1 MSFTYENLG
10 TNTYL
15 VYDVKPDD
23 QIDTMSLGMLT
34 NNKILGLVP
43 TVFVQ
48 MNEQKLI
55 KYNVSSKVSVRQF
68 FSGQVNKRRLIGV
81 LNGIVNGLLSAE
93 DYMIDINSLVLD
105 LDYIFADVTTC
116 EATMI
121 CLPIIGLKPCQNDL
135 CIFFK
140 NIMSNTQFDS
150 SENLDYV
157 AKIFNFLNDSSG
169 FSIQSFKNLLDEIK
183 NNKTNASPNFA
194 SAGNSASGQPRMVQ
208 PKPQYQNRPA
218 PAAQVLNKQNSPY
231 IAAERTIPQNNQP
244 CAPKP
249 NVYNNTPKTE
259 QYNVN
264 KGQKNSSDDEN
275 KVTLGDLLMHF
286 SHERL
291 EQYKSQKHNEKTN
304 KNPNVK
310 QTGQHKTSKKES
322 GYGFSVPGQQNSYG
336 FAVPGQTTGTVQ
348 QASLPKKPES
358 APALNNSFQP
368 QKNVFTQPAAKIN
381 NQGNVNANVKFQ
393 MPQERQPQ
401 MQSQMP
407 QERQP
412 QMQPQM
418 PYRNPSV
425 VNPPVN
431 FGETTVLGANT
442 SGETTV
448 LNLNNVQT
456 KVCPYLIR
464 KKNNERIEINKPVFR
479 IGKERSY
486 VDYFVSDNTAVS
498 RSHANIIIRDGR
510 YFIIDTNSTNHTY
523 VNGSVIQSNTEVEIT
538 NGDRVRLGNEEFE
551 FNIY

>member
-1 MSFTYENLG
+1 MSFTYENEG

-15 VYDVKPDD
+15 VYDVKPGD

-48 MNEQKLI
+48 MNEQKVI

-68 FSGQVNKRRLIGV
+68 FSGQVNKKRLIGV
-81 LNGIVNGLLSAE
+81 LCGIVNGLLSAE

-121 CLPIIGLKPCQNDL
+121 CLPVIGIKPCQDDL
-135 CIFFK
+135 CMFFK
-140 NIMSNTQFDS
+140 NLMSNTQFDS
-150 SENLDYV
+150 NENLDYV

-183 NNKTNASPNFA
+183 SNKTNAS
-194 SAGNSASGQPRMVQ
+194 SGYARPVNTVPEQ
-208 PKPQYQNRPA
+208 PKTIQSQPQPQYQNKPA
-218 PAAQVLNKQNSPY
+218 PSAQVLNKQNSPY
-231 IAAERTIPQNNQP
+231 ASAGRNIPQGNQNQP
-244 CAPKP
+244 SVPKP
-249 NVYNNTPKTE
+249 NVNAGNSKAEPHNTRKE
-259 QYNVN
+259 E
-264 KGQKNSSDDEN
+264 KNSSSNEK

-291 EQYKSQKHNEKTN
+291 EQYKSQKHNGKAN
-304 KNPNVK
+304 NNPDVK
-310 QTGQHKTSKKES
+310 QTEQHKPSKKEK
-322 GYGFSVPGQQNSYG
+322 GFEFSVPGQQNNCG
-336 FAVPGQTTGTVQ
+336 FAVPGQTAGSVQ
-348 QASLPKKPES
+348 QAAMPKKPEGGS
-358 APALNNSFQP
+358 ALNNNFQP
-368 QKNVFTQPAAKIN
+368 QKNVFAQPSAKIN
-381 NQGNVNANVKFQ
+381 NQGNVNPNMNFRMQ
-393 MPQERQPQ
+393 QERQPQ
-401 MQSQMP
+401 MQSP
-407 QERQP
+407 
-412 QMQPQM
+412 M
-418 PYRNPSV
+418 PYRDQPV
-425 VNPPVN
+425 VNTPVN

-448 LNLNNVQT
+448 LNLNTVQN

-464 KKNNERIEINKPVFR
+464 KKNNEKIEINKPVFR

-498 RSHANIIIRDGR
+498 RSHANIIEHDGK
-510 YFIIDTNSTNHTY
+510 YFVVDTNSTNHTY
-523 VNGSVIQSNTEVEIT
+523 VNGSIIQSNTEVEIT
-538 NGDRVRLGNEEFE
+538 QGDKVRLGNEEFE